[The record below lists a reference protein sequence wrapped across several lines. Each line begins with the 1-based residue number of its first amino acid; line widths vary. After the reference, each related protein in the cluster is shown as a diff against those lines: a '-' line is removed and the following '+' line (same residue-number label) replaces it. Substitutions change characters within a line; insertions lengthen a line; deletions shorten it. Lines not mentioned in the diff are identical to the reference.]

1 MLTLTKKK
9 MMMITARMS
18 VLAAAVTILF
28 LDMVFDVAPW
38 GSEDFKTNLTLL
50 NLFSVQEY
58 TIIYKN
64 K

>member
-28 LDMVFDVAPW
+28 LDMVFDVAPK

-58 TIIYKN
+58 IIIYKN

>member
-58 TIIYKN
+58 IIIYKN

>member
-28 LDMVFDVAPW
+28 LDKVFDVAPK

-58 TIIYKN
+58 IIIYKN